1 MFSRRSFVPTTE
13 NELSA
18 LQRAATR
25 PYVDLAASNPTL
37 VGLERPNLA
46 AVLGRYEAPYEP
58 DARGL
63 RSARAALA
71 ELYAREG
78 RGCPTEDDF
87 VLSASTSEGYAHLM
101 MALCDPGDAVAI
113 PEPSYPLFEHLARL
127 SDVRVQRYRL
137 AYDGAW
143 HIDFD
148 SLRRATDERTRA
160 IFVVS
165 PNNPTGS
172 VLRRTELHE
181 LWRLGL
187 PLVVDE
193 VFRTYPWPGAERLA
207 AEPLAEPPVLTFLL
221 DGLSK
226 RLGAPELKLAWTVLT
241 GPGKEEAL
249 HRLEWISDTFLSASG
264 PVQRALP
271 ELLAAG
277 SCFQKALHGRVLR
290 NLTFLRQAVAG
301 SPVTFLLGE
310 GGWYVPL
317 RLPALFD
324 EQTWLRRLLEQEHLL
339 PQPGWLFDFE
349 QEPILVVGLLLPEET
364 FASAVSR
371 LVAHVR
377 AACESDR

>member
-1 MFSRRSFVPTTE
+1 SGRTSSITRRTSSTLRWEIWAVPTMKISLPSYSTRVTCPASAMMGCEKLTEKRSQGTLPGGKRSTRTRRMVYRRSYVPTTE

-37 VGLERPNLA
+37 VELERPNLA

-241 GPGKEEAL
+241 
-249 HRLEWISDTFLSASG
+249 
-264 PVQRALP
+264 
-271 ELLAAG
+271 
-277 SCFQKALHGRVLR
+277 
-290 NLTFLRQAVAG
+290 
-301 SPVTFLLGE
+301 
-310 GGWYVPL
+310 
-317 RLPALFD
+317 
-324 EQTWLRRLLEQEHLL
+324 
-339 PQPGWLFDFE
+339 
-349 QEPILVVGLLLPEET
+349 
-364 FASAVSR
+364 
-371 LVAHVR
+371 
-377 AACESDR
+377 